1 MTEVSLADIAMA
13 DAAIACWEA
22 KNTITFSGGQSP
34 RSLSPTP
41 TATRPQ
47 VRIRRGC
54 RSSATPAHPEYPSS
68 HSTVSG
74 ASSVVLATFLGERKH
89 FTVDNDLLIGVTR
102 SFRSFSESLD
112 EVRNARIFAGIHFR
126 SACDDGQAT
135 IKVANWVLDHALL
148 PVQ

>member
-1 MTEVSLADIAMA
+1 MPPSRAGKRKIPLRFLAASHRDPSRRHRRQPGHKFGSGE
-13 DAAIACWEA
+13 DAAL
-22 KNTITFSGGQSP
+22 
-34 RSLSPTP
+34 RR
-41 TATRPQ
+41 RP
-47 VRIRRGC
+47 RIRNTVEPLDRERRKLG
-54 RSSATPAHPEYPSS
+54 SARD
-68 HSTVSG
+68 
-74 ASSVVLATFLGERKH
+74 LLDERKH

-126 SACDDGQAT
+126 SACNDGQAT